1 MIRVNVMDDSFNR
14 AFWRAKSALPVDD
27 LESPRQYGQ
36 RWREAYRCR
45 VDPDSSLRPDEYYY
59 IFDQDADYTWF
70 MLQWG

>member
-14 AFWRAKSALPVDD
+14 AFWRAKSALPVEH
-27 LESPRQYGQ
+27 LERPRQYGQ

-45 VDPDSSLRPDEYYY
+45 VDPDSSLGPDEYYY
-59 IFDQDADYTWF
+59 IFDRDEDYTWF